1 MTTNTEDSE
10 NVAHLPSRPLAHKC
24 PQSGAAAGLPCRLD
38 SGRKSKTFH
47 VDRKLVAIFAT
58 LASAPASSG
67 R

>member
-24 PQSGAAAGLPCRLD
+24 PQCGADAGLPCRLG
-38 SGRKSKTFH
+38 SGRKSKSFH
-47 VDRKLVAIFAT
+47 VDRKLVAIFA
-58 LASAPASSG
+58 APARAPGSSG